1 MCIIE
6 AVGVAEVTENS
17 VSQPSTQHIHCF
29 GKHTLLSKKKK
40 KNPTEKQ
47 ADGVLWVMDE
57 AKNHPI
63 MCLHNQIVPS
73 FTCKHLYLKK

>member
-40 KNPTEKQ
+40 KTPQRNKLMEFCGSWMRLRITPSCVFTTRLCQ
-47 ADGVLWVMDE
+47 ALP
-57 AKNHPI
+57 ASI
-63 MCLHNQIVPS
+63 CI
-73 FTCKHLYLKK
+73 